1 MLLKIWG
8 EDAAVYLQTQEFFF
22 SIGGVTG
29 ILILEAFTKLK
40 TGDSNDTQRCERRGA
55 VQTNSSLQME
65 ATLNTHN
72 LTGYNV
78 TYNMNDTHVNII
90 DANDFEYVYLIIS
103 GFLLLS
109 SVPFF
114 IYYMRKIEL
123 TELED
128 ISDGDKQEE
137 NIKDSLNIPTRGL
150 KFVIIALVLVVY
162 FFFVGANESFYG
174 LMTTFTVGY
183 LCWDRSLGNLIP
195 SLTWGITG
203 VMQLLSIAI
212 AKFVKPARILICSV
226 TLMICALLALVIAV
240 DKSDL
245 TMWIVAAVYAV
256 GSAPVFP
263 NTLSWFNHHI
273 QVTGTLMAIVQ
284 IAVGLGAVLIPF
296 LIGWLFENTSK
307 VWYVYMVFISLVVCG
322 MAFAALIPLGVR
334 LEKIKQ
340 RLRKDD
346 KKLADDGETE
356 LIVVNHKN
364 QTDDSE
370 QAQWFKK
377 AAFSK

>member
-29 ILILEAFTKLK
+29 ILILEAFTKSK

-340 RLRKDD
+340 RLRKGD
-346 KKLADDGETE
+346 KKLADYGETE

-370 QAQWFKK
+370 QA
-377 AAFSK
+377 